1 MKTEVINIKD
11 LTEAQAA
18 VARAHSVLG
27 KGGLVAFPTETVYGL
42 AANADLPQAIELLR
56 EIKERPDEKPFT
68 LKIGNRAV
76 QAMYVPDLS
85 LVNRQFLRKVWPG
98 PLTAVFM
105 LGVSQMERIKGTF
118 SEQRRKALF
127 HNNSIGIRL
136 PDDQVSQMMLTT
148 FPSPVVAPSAN
159 RAGQDPPV
167 NAEDVLEQLDGKIDL
182 VLNCGTTRYAQAST
196 IVKLEGDS
204 MQVLRRGVLDE
215 EMLRRMRS
223 VTILFVCTGN
233 TCRSPMAEGLC
244 RRKLA
249 EKLSCLVDQLD
260 GKMYKIVSAGVM
272 AFSGSPATPEAVQAC
287 RELGVDITGHH
298 SKILTLDLVNQ
309 ADYIFVMDRPH
320 YQAVLSLNPMAESRT
335 ALLGGDQSVSDP
347 IGMQVDGYR
356 KCVQIIKKY
365 VDERVEKL
373 FH

>member
-11 LTEAQAA
+11 LADAQAA
-18 VARAHSVLG
+18 VARAHAVLE

-42 AANADLPQAIELLR
+42 AANADLPHAIELLR

-68 LKIGNRAV
+68 LHIGNRA
-76 QAMYVPDLS
+76 ALDMYVPDLS
-85 LVNRQFLRKVWPG
+85 LLNRQFLRKAWPG

-105 LGVSQMERIKGTF
+105 LDAAQMEQIQGTL
-118 SEQRRKALF
+118 SEPRRKALF

-136 PDDQVSQMMLTT
+136 PDDRVSQMMLSS

-159 RAGQDPPV
+159 LAGQAPPSS
-167 NAEDVLEQLDGKIDL
+167 AEDVLEQLDGKIEL
-182 VLNCGTTRYAQAST
+182 ILNCGTTRYSQAST

-204 MQVLRRGVLDE
+204 MQVLRKGVLDE
-215 EMLRRMRS
+215 EMLQRMRS

-244 RRKLA
+244 RWKLA
-249 EKLSCLVDQLD
+249 EKLSCSVDQLD
-260 GKMYKIVSAGVM
+260 GNMYNIVSAGTM
-272 AFSGSPATPEAVQAC
+272 AFAGSNATPEAVQAC

-335 ALLGGDQSVSDP
+335 VLLGGDQPVNDP

-356 KCVQIIKKY
+356 RCVQIIKKY
-365 VDERVEKL
+365 VDERMDEL
-373 FH
+373 FR

>member
-11 LTEAQAA
+11 LPDAQAA
-18 VARAHSVLG
+18 VARAHDVLE

-68 LKIGNRAV
+68 LHIGNRA
-76 QAMYVPDLS
+76 ALDMYVPDLT
-85 LVNRQFLRKVWPG
+85 LLNRQFLRKAWPG

-105 LGVSQMERIKGTF
+105 LNASQMERIHGTL

-136 PDDQVSQMMLTT
+136 PDDRVSQMMLSS

-159 RAGQDPPV
+159 RAGQAPPI
-167 NAEDVLEQLDGKIDL
+167 NAEDVLEQLDGKIEL
-182 VLNCGTTRYAQAST
+182 ILNCGTTRYSQAST

-204 MQVLRRGVLDE
+204 MQVLRKGVLDE
-215 EMLRRMRS
+215 ELLQRMRS
-223 VTILFVCTGN
+223 VNILFVCTGN

-249 EKLSCLVDQLD
+249 EKLSCSVDQ
-260 GKMYKIVSAGVM
+260 
-272 AFSGSPATPEAVQAC
+272 
-287 RELGVDITGHH
+287 
-298 SKILTLDLVNQ
+298 N
-309 ADYIFVMDRPH
+309 
-320 YQAVLSLNPMAESRT
+320 
-335 ALLGGDQSVSDP
+335 
-347 IGMQVDGYR
+347 
-356 KCVQIIKKY
+356 
-365 VDERVEKL
+365 EKRM
-373 FH
+373 

>member
-11 LTEAQAA
+11 LPDAQAA
-18 VARAHSVLG
+18 VARAHGVLE

-68 LKIGNRAV
+68 LHIGNRA
-76 QAMYVPDLS
+76 ALDMYVPNIS
-85 LVNRQFLRKVWPG
+85 LLNRQFLRKAWPG

-105 LGVSQMERIKGTF
+105 LNASQMERINKTL

-136 PDDQVSQMMLTT
+136 PDDRVSQMMLSS

-159 RAGQDPPV
+159 RAGQAPPIS
-167 NAEDVLEQLDGKIDL
+167 AEDVLEQLDGKIDL
-182 VLNCGTTRYAQAST
+182 VLNCGTTRYSQAST

-204 MQVLRRGVLDE
+204 MQVLRKGVLDV
-215 EMLRRMRS
+215 EMLQRLRS
-223 VTILFVCTGN
+223 VNILFVCTGN

-249 EKLSCLVDQLD
+249 EKLSCSVDQLD
-260 GKMYKIVSAGVM
+260 GRGYKVVSAGTM
-272 AFSGSPATPEAVQAC
+272 AFAGSNATPEAVQAC

-320 YQAVLSLNPMAESRT
+320 YQAVLSLNPLAETRT
-335 ALLGGDQSVSDP
+335 VLLGRDQSVSDP

-356 KCVQIIKKY
+356 KCVQIIKNY
-365 VDERVEKL
+365 VDERVDEL
-373 FH
+373 FC